1 MLGADQ
7 HLLFGVERCLL
18 LRFNWG
24 RVCCPEVVRFSEGL
38 LLEVLLYC
46 IVLCPDP
53 FRKNQKGSGNTAYTA
68 VSQMNSISH
77 ANSC

>member
-24 RVCCPEVVRFSEGL
+24 RVCCPEVVHFSEGL

-53 FRKNQKGSGNTAYTA
+53 FW
-68 VSQMNSISH
+68 
-77 ANSC
+77 